1 MSDWFWRFGVLNLD
15 TNYRAPFDANIYQL
29 TCHQLSMNYFL
40 SVPNFPMVLPP
51 SILVDSIPPPPPFLA
66 KHINLF
72 FFFFFWLNYKNSV
85 FFFFFFFIE
94 QKFSFSWRQLAHLY
108 VRCPCQLL
116 VTFLSRFFSFENLLS
131 HVQMYFNFIHVS

>member
-51 SILVDSIPPPPPFLA
+51 SILVDSIPPPPFLA

-72 FFFFFWLNYKNSV
+72 FFSFFGLITKIQ
-85 FFFFFFFIE
+85 FFFFFFF
-94 QKFSFSWRQLAHLY
+94 
-108 VRCPCQLL
+108 
-116 VTFLSRFFSFENLLS
+116 LSNKNS
-131 HVQMYFNFIHVS
+131 VSVGDN

>member
-51 SILVDSIPPPPPFLA
+51 SILVDSIPPPPLLA

-72 FFFFFWLNYKNSV
+72 FSFFFFWLNYKNSV
-85 FFFFFFFIE
+85 YFIFFYRTKIQFQLETTSTFICSVPLPIISDVPVTFFF
-94 QKFSFSWRQLAHLY
+94 L
-108 VRCPCQLL
+108 
-116 VTFLSRFFSFENLLS
+116 
-131 HVQMYFNFIHVS
+131 